1 MQISCCSLHKK
12 MRDFIYPSS
21 KDGNLECS
29 EDNVISALKDE
40 SDWLG
45 RDQFFHFKVSTK
57 NTVSM
62 AQCPSCFILF
72 LLFQHSLE

>member
-1 MQISCCSLHKK
+1 
-12 MRDFIYPSS
+12 MRGDFIYPLS

-29 EDNVISALKDE
+29 EDNVIHTLKDE
-40 SDWLG
+40 TGWLR

-57 NTVSM
+57 KTVNNM

-72 LLFQHSLE
+72 PLFRHSVE